1 MSIKAIVFDKDGTLV
16 DYPSYWYPVAMRA
29 TARAYELLGI
39 SPDAIPERELEDH
52 LRELGT
58 TESGV
63 DINGALPRGDY
74 AGIIAVLARR
84 AEALGATFT
93 AEESVDAFSRGYS
106 EKETKACG
114 RVVPTT
120 PLLDKTLRKLKE
132 RGILLALITSDDE
145 LGARVCLDALGII
158 DLFDKI
164 IGYDAAVPAKPAPDH
179 MLRFLDK
186 HGLDKSEVLMV
197 GDTFTDIAFA
207 KNSGV
212 LSVGVG
218 KDKRSRDL
226 LISVGA
232 DHVLCDV
239 SELFSIHGL
248 FD

>member
-16 DYPSYWYPVAMRA
+16 DYPAYWYPVARRA
-29 TARAYELLGI
+29 TERAYAILGVA
-39 SPDAIPERELEDH
+39 PDKIMQDEIIDH
-52 LRELGT
+52 VRELGT

-84 AEALGATFT
+84 AAALGATFT
-93 AEESVDAFSRGYS
+93 AEECVDAFSRGYAA
-106 EKETKACG
+106 KETKACG

-120 PLLDKTLRKLKE
+120 PLLDKTLRKLKA

-145 LGARVCLDALGII
+145 LGARVCLDALGIT

-164 IGYDAAVPAKPAPDH
+164 IGYDAAVPPKPAPDH

-186 HGLDKSEVLMV
+186 HGLDKGEVLMV

-212 LSVGVG
+212 TSVGVG
-218 KDKRSRDL
+218 KDKYSRDL
-226 LISVGA
+226 LLAAGA
-232 DHVLCDV
+232 SHAVCDV
-239 SELFSIHGL
+239 SEIFSIPDL